1 MVLLYLVDKRG
12 FIFTIIHL
20 RETVSQV
27 IVKRKVEL
35 NVEYSE

>member
-1 MVLLYLVDKRG
+1 MVLLYLVDKVE
-12 FIFTIIHL
+12 FVFTIIHL
-20 RETVSQV
+20 SETVSQV